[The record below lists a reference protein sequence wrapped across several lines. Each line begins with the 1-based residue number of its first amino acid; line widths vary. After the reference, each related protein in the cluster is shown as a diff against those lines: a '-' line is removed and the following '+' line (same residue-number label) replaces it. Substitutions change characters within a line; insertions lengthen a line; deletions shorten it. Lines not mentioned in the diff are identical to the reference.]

1 MCCETFGSNCL
12 LGMFLMGNTAHISTM
27 SRSWHAHVFISLW
40 FLKCFYLFIYFV
52 HPKLWLKAWKFDPH
66 LGPPHVVLITEG
78 IKTCNIFHPIFKRK
92 NKEHYFWETS
102 AAPGES
108 FLSVH
113 MTFAER
119 TTYMTSRVCTGS
131 FYITAATEVIALTA
145 VVLL

>member
-1 MCCETFGSNCL
+1 MIIT
-12 LGMFLMGNTAHISTM
+12 
-27 SRSWHAHVFISLW
+27 
-40 FLKCFYLFIYFV
+40 
-52 HPKLWLKAWKFDPH
+52 WKFDPH

-113 MTFAER
+113 MTFPER
-119 TTYMTSRVCTGS
+119 TTYMTSRVCTAS
-131 FYITAATEVIALTA
+131 FYITAATGHSINSCGPALA
-145 VVLL
+145 YKCRRYDAACCISPPYRLKLY

>member
-1 MCCETFGSNCL
+1 M
-12 LGMFLMGNTAHISTM
+12 I
-27 SRSWHAHVFISLW
+27 I
-40 FLKCFYLFIYFV
+40 
-52 HPKLWLKAWKFDPH
+52 AWKYDPH
-66 LGPPHVVLITEG
+66 LGPPHVVLITEI

-113 MTFAER
+113 MTFPER
-119 TTYMTSRVCTGS
+119 TTYMTSRVCTAS

-145 VVLL
+145 VVLLQPTNVEGMMLLAAFLHHADWNYTKNCGLLEVCMVRDKTS